1 MEVALTLTEIVVGLW
16 LEWGG
21 FGYALAVRLFR
32 RCLVVRRV
40 REFWYLEVPS
50 CTEWKINSA
59 MVSFNPNCY
68 GGRQGGCG
76 CEGEGAFDVQGRDE
90 ALSASEVGGV
100 YRGAGGVSWRTV
112 GFDVCGGF

>member
-1 MEVALTLTEIVVGLW
+1 MTLTEIIVGLW

-21 FGYALAVRLFR
+21 FGYSLAVRLFR

-40 REFWYLEVPS
+40 RGFWYMEVPS

-68 GGRQGGCG
+68 VEVGK
-76 CEGEGAFDVQGRDE
+76 EGVDAKVKALSMYRGRDE

-100 YRGAGGVSWRTV
+100 Y
-112 GFDVCGGF
+112 